1 MPWNIPARRKPP
13 TQLVQLVMQTIIRF
27 RCFVAILLLNSF
39 VLSGIEAQQGTLLNR
54 ADPLENLTTSGQ
66 PDAQSLKALAES
78 GYTTVIDLR
87 GPQENRGIDEQS
99 LVEELGMTYF
109 SLPVAGAS
117 GVTYE
122 NASVIDQLL
131 SEVEGPVLVHCG
143 SGNRVGAL
151 LALREKLNG
160 ADNEAALAF
169 GRKAGLRGL
178 EPTVQKILE
187 SSQ

>member
-13 TQLVQLVMQTIIRF
+13 AQLVPLIMQTLIRF
-27 RCFVAILLLNSF
+27 RYFIGILLLNSS
-39 VLSGIEAQQGTLLNR
+39 VLSGIEAQQSTLLNR
-54 ADPLENLTTSGQ
+54 ADPLENLTPSGQ
-66 PDAQSLKALAES
+66 PDARSLTALAES
-78 GYTTVIDLR
+78 GYTAVIDLR
-87 GPQENRGIDEQS
+87 GPQENRGIDERS

-122 NASVIDQLL
+122 NASMIDHLL
-131 SEVEGPVLVHCG
+131 SEIEGPVLVHCG